1 MRNFLLCRSEG
12 SAKVLLADSTGFLSH
27 PPPPWLSGPSHG
39 RTPRT
44 PTGSARAWMVHSERT
59 QRVLARGRGARTG
72 SARPGSGPPGPRP
85 DRLDP
90 PLTTLPHSSDTR
102 TMTKGPGPRHRQV
115 SSLCAQSRL
124 QTHCPHMHSP
134 QHGQDRPYHGSW
146 RAALTA
152 TGPGPLTGSAPN
164 TRPCGVQSI
173 LILPLCKERA

>member
-1 MRNFLLCRSEG
+1 MVTEQTSPLR
-12 SAKVLLADSTGFLSH
+12 A
-27 PPPPWLSGPSHG
+27 
-39 RTPRT
+39 
-44 PTGSARAWMVHSERT
+44 SARAWMVHSERT